1 MSIGLGC
8 GDSLNMEQLVYED
21 KHQEIK
27 EVNILY
33 SRASSGN
40 HQGQEILIDTHEF
53 VGAPKKS
60 IRKKREQI
68 KFNDYMALVNQ

>member
-8 GDSLNMEQLVYED
+8 GDSLNMEQLVKED

-27 EVNILY
+27 EVDISY

-40 HQGQEILIDTHEF
+40 HEGQEILIDTHEF

-60 IRKKREQI
+60 MRQKREKI
-68 KFNDYMALVNQ
+68 KFNDYVALVNQ